1 MSSFMIDE
9 NKNLVSDKLWEFFA
23 TPYNN
28 SAPDINTIGKPNVG
42 EIVIGNGDRR
52 SSGGSMVSYVP
63 WYIDSNSSEMY
74 LIRKRGTSGGASG
87 GYNSANSSTLSEVV
101 IVAGVDGD
109 DYLSIPATV
118 QKLDYSSGS
127 VLWDYFYNQTMVI
140 IRLT

>member
-42 EIVIGNGDRR
+42 EIVLGNGDRR
-52 SSGGSMVSYVP
+52 NSGGSSVSYVP

-74 LIRKRGTSGGASG
+74 LIRKRGISGGSGG
-87 GYNSANSSTLSEVV
+87 GYNSADSSTFSEVV
-101 IVAGVDGD
+101 IVVGDDGD
-109 DYLSIPATV
+109 DYLTIPATV
-118 QKLDYSSGS
+118 QQLDYSSGN

-140 IRLT
+140 LRLS